1 MTTAPQAVGTAPGT
15 PQLVDLFEQ
24 GLDAPICLTW
34 ELTYACNLACAH
46 CLSSSGRR
54 DPRELSTDEAKTV
67 IDGLEAM
74 QVFYVNIGGGEPT
87 VRSDFW
93 QLLGYAT
100 SHHVGVKFSTNGIRI
115 TPDAAT
121 RLARNDYVDVQISL
135 DGATAEVNDAVR
147 GAGSFSTAL
156 RALENLAA
164 AGMRNFKISV
174 VCTRHNISQ
183 LDDFEALAD
192 RFGAQLRLTRLRPSG
207 RGADV
212 WDDLHPTAAQQRE
225 LYDWLLAHGENV
237 LTGDS
242 FFHLSAYGQALP
254 GLNLC
259 GAGRV
264 VCLIDPV
271 GDVYACPF
279 AIHDE
284 FLAGNVR
291 EPGGFSGVWRDSEL
305 FRRLR
310 TPQHGGACASCTF
323 YDTCKGGC
331 MAAKFF
337 TGLPLDGPDPECV
350 QGYGEEQLAR
360 RPGGR
365 EHLPQSSGDHSHR
378 TSPSVRPGPVDL
390 VLTRRADLDRPPVSD
405 CAEDPL
411 AGLHFTRTGKDGAHA

>member
-1 MTTAPQAVGTAPGT
+1 MTDSMTAPTSP
-15 PQLVDLFEQ
+15 PLVDLFEQ

-34 ELTYACNLACAH
+34 ELTYACNLACSH

-54 DPRELSTDEAKTV
+54 DPRELSTAEAKAV
-67 IDGLEAM
+67 IDELEAM

-87 VRSDFW
+87 VRADFW
-93 QLLGYAT
+93 ELLDYAT
-100 SHHVGVKFSTNGIRI
+100 AHHVGVKFSTNGVRI
-115 TPDAAT
+115 TPDAAA

-135 DGATAEVNDAVR
+135 DGATADVNDAVR
-147 GAGSFSTAL
+147 GAGSYATAL

-174 VCTRHNISQ
+174 VCTRHNIPQ
-183 LDDFEALAD
+183 LDAFKALAD

-212 WDDLHPTAAQQRE
+212 WDELHPTAAQQRE

-242 FFHLSAYGQALP
+242 FFHLSAYGEALP

-291 EPGGFSGVWRDSEL
+291 TPGGFSGVWRDSEL

-310 TPQHGGACASCTF
+310 TPQHGGACASCAF

-350 QGYGEEQLAR
+350 QGYGEQLLAQR
-360 RPGGR
+360 DGTGVPK
-365 EHLPQSSGDHSHR
+365 PSGDHSRRSR
-378 TSPSVRPGPVDL
+378 TTTVDL
-390 VLTRRADLDRPPVSD
+390 VLTRREPGGSPARPPVSD
-405 CAEDPL
+405 CAEHPL
-411 AGLHFTRTGKDGAHA
+411 AGLDLTPTGKDTAHA